1 MFPLVSSSWNRFA
14 LAALLASA
22 AGAPARSQTPPTGP
36 GELDEPIPI
45 GINLRPITAYDRAWV
60 FADAMKM
67 TTEWAYEGSISKPHV
82 KRTGSGGKPA
92 SPADV
97 LLESS
102 EGWPLPAN
110 GRAVHCQFFIGMRGR
125 VPVGE
130 YVCTWKGKGTLEFK
144 GHVGI
149 VSQEP
154 GRTVVMLDGVN
165 GGQPGI
171 RLSNVDLSDPIRDI
185 HVWMPGLEESCHY
198 FHPAFLEKLRPFSAL
213 RFYPWMKVY
222 SSSGRWAKRTT
233 LGTARQGSPEGVALE
248 YMVEL
253 CNELRADPWFCI
265 PHVADDDYVRRFAT
279 LVRDSLHHGAKVYV
293 EFSNETWNTDFV
305 AGKFYRDQARKRGVP
320 AMALVAERAA
330 QVFDIWHDV
339 FGPQKERV
347 VRVAGVQL
355 HNPGIANV
363 LCRELRGKFDAL
375 AVGSYFAV
383 RADRDPVD
391 ASSTAAELLAA
402 ARVNLD
408 AAVLPRIV
416 DHKVMVDGYAA
427 TFGRHIAL
435 LTYEG
440 GQSIVARSPG
450 GGLGVEASLACQD
463 TPEMF
468 ELYRALIEGGQA
480 RGLELFVAYDFCGP
494 HSGSDTFSV
503 LEYLQ
508 QPLTSAVKYRALIQG
523 WESRGQ

>member
-1 MFPLVSSSWNRFA
+1 MFPSLRSAWRRSW
-14 LAALLASA
+14 LPALLACA
-22 AGAPARSQTPPTGP
+22 AGAPALAQGPPAP
-36 GELDEPIPI
+36 VPI
-45 GINLRPITAYDRAWV
+45 GMNLRAITAYDRAWA
-60 FADAMKM
+60 FADVMKM
-67 TTEWAYEGSISKPHV
+67 ATEWVYEDEGSVPPT
-82 KRTGSGGKPA
+82 RRRRGSGPLPQGHA
-92 SPADV
+92 V
-97 LLESS
+97 LLHDPQ
-102 EGWPLPAN
+102 GWPLPAT
-110 GRAVHCQFFIGMRGR
+110 GRAVSCQFFVGMRGL
-125 VPVGE
+125 VPTGE
-130 YVCTWKGKGTLEFK
+130 YVCTWKGKGTLELK

-154 GRTVVMLDGVN
+154 GRIVAKLDGVN

-185 HVWMPGLEESCHY
+185 RVWMPGLEDSCHY
-198 FHPAFLEKLRPFSAL
+198 FSPVFLERLRPFSVL

-222 SSSGRWAKRTT
+222 SSSGRWSERST
-233 LGTARQGSPEGVALE
+233 LATARQGNPEGVAIE

-279 LVRDSLHHGAKVYV
+279 LVRDSLHPRAKVYV

-305 AGKFYRDQARKRGVP
+305 AGKFYREQARKRGVP
-320 AMALVAERAA
+320 AMAVVAERAA
-330 QVFDIWHDV
+330 QVFDIWHEV
-339 FGPQKERV
+339 FGQRKDRV

-375 AVGSYFAV
+375 AVGAYFAV

-391 ASSTAAELLAA
+391 SSSSAAELMAV
-402 ARVNLD
+402 ARTNLD
-408 AAVLPRIV
+408 DAVLPRISE
-416 DHKVMVDGYAA
+416 HKNIADTYSAQL
-427 TFGRHIAL
+427 GRPIAVF
-435 LTYEG
+435 TYEA

-450 GGLGVEASLACQD
+450 GGLGVEATLACQNM
-463 TPEMF
+463 PEMF
-468 ELYRALIEGGQA
+468 DLYRDLIEGAQA
-480 RGLELFVAYDFCGP
+480 RGVELLVGYDFCGP
-494 HSGSDTFSV
+494 RGSSDTFSV

-508 QPLTSAVKYRALIQG
+508 EPLSSAVKYRALIQG